1 MTFETPGLLLAL
13 LLIPI
18 VVGMYVLAQKRRA
31 RHPVHFSNFAVLA
44 EAARVNNLWRRH
56 IPAALLLVALG
67 ALLLGAARPHA
78 QVRVPRGEATV
89 VLVLDVSG
97 SMRAQ
102 DVDPTRLAAAQNA
115 ARTFVDVLPEDFQV
129 GVVSF
134 SDAAEVLAQPSIDR
148 ELIER
153 ALGSLVADGGTAI
166 GDALVE
172 ALALDPGL
180 DRGEER
186 AGDKP
191 LAAVILLSDGYQTA
205 GGVQPLEA
213 AAQADRQGL
222 PVFTVALGTPE
233 GVVEVPGPGGFP
245 QIQRVPPDPE
255 TLQAIAE
262 ATDGEFFEAPTED
275 DLRSI
280 YEDLGRRIG
289 YTTERREVTA
299 AFAGA
304 GFVLATAGVG
314 LASVWGRRFP

>member
-1 MTFETPGLLLAL
+1 LVAGVRDVLEARSEPGVTFETPGLLLAL

-44 EAARVNNLWRRH
+44 DAARVNNLWRRH

-172 ALALDPGL
+172 AL
-180 DRGEER
+180 
-186 AGDKP
+186 
-191 LAAVILLSDGYQTA
+191 ILLSDGYQTA

>member
-1 MTFETPGLLLAL
+1 MTFEAPVLLLTLIAL
-13 LLIPI
+13 PI
-18 VVGMYVLAQKRRA
+18 VILLYVFAQKRSA
-31 RHPVHFSNFAVLA
+31 RHAVFFSNFRVLSEVARA
-44 EAARVNNLWRRH
+44 EERWRRH
-56 IPAALLLVALG
+56 VPAALLLVALG
-67 ALLLGAARPHA
+67 ALLVGAARPNA
-78 QVRVPRGEATV
+78 MVQVPRGEATV

-97 SMRAQ
+97 SMRAE
-102 DVDPTRLAAAQNA
+102 DVDPTRLAAAQEA
-115 ARTFVDVLPEDFQV
+115 ARTFVDVLPEGFQV

-134 SDAAEVLAQPSIDR
+134 SDAAEVLAQPTIDR
-148 ELIER
+148 DLIDR
-153 ALGSLVADGGTAI
+153 ALESLVADGGTAI

-180 DRGEER
+180 DRGER
-186 AGDKP
+186 GAGDKP
-191 LAAVILLSDGYQTA
+191 LAAVVLLSDGYQTA

-255 TLQAIAE
+255 TLKGIAD
-262 ATDGEFFEAPTED
+262 ATDGEFFEAPSED

-280 YEDLGRRIG
+280 YENLGRRIG
-289 YTTERREVTA
+289 FESERREITV

-304 GFVLATAGVG
+304 GFLLAVVAVA
-314 LASVWGRRFP
+314 LASAWNRRFP